1 MASGDASLDDK
12 LAGSVP
18 FVDDVRGRRCW
29 LATGA
34 PGPRHPDSHE
44 KAAITRFFNRTIV
57 PEARGLGAA
66 AMGGAALLYDLD
78 TAALIGA

>member
-1 MASGDASLDDK
+1 MAGGDASLDDK

-18 FVDDVRGRRCW
+18 FTTMCAVAVAGWQLVRQVH
-29 LATGA
+29 ATG
-34 PGPRHPDSHE
+34 SHE

-66 AMGGAALLYDLD
+66 AMAGSGLLYDLD
-78 TAALIGA
+78 SAALVG